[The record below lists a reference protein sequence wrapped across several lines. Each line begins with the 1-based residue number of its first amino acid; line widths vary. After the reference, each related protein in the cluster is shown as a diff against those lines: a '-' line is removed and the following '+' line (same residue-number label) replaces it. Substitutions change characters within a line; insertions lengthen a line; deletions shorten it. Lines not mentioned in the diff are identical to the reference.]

1 MNKFTS
7 FVEEKIVPVV
17 AKFSSNRYIKALRS
31 GFLAI
36 MPLTIIGSIFLLI
49 TDFPITGYPEFMA
62 RIFGENWASYLEP
75 AYRATFNMLGFML
88 VGTLSYKLAEEYK
101 LDSLAVMIMGIVSY
115 VVVTPKFVTSES
127 GEVINK
133 VLSMTW
139 LGTEGVITAIII
151 SILVTEI
158 YRFVV
163 KKNLVI
169 KLPESV
175 PEMVSR
181 SFSALIPGVI
191 IVAVSLVINGVCM
204 ASGRSLHEIIYSVLQ
219 IPLQTLTSSVGAIS
233 IVSALNGLLWWFGIH
248 PTVVN
253 SIMYPLLNANS
264 VENLEL
270 FKAGKLTLET
280 GNIGTVQMLDQF
292 ATIGGAGMTIGLI
305 ISMILV
311 ARSERLKTLKNLS
324 TIPVLF
330 NINEPLIFGVP
341 IIMNPL
347 MMIPVTIAPI
357 VSVYIAYFAMKIG
370 FMSPFN
376 GVVAPWTTPPIFSGF
391 LVGGWQ
397 GAVVQIIAIVISVII
412 YYPFVSVLDKQY
424 RKEEA

>member
-1 MNKFTS
+1 
-7 FVEEKIVPVV
+7 
-17 AKFSSNRYIKALRS
+17 
-31 GFLAI
+31 
-36 MPLTIIGSIFLLI
+36 
-49 TDFPITGYPEFMA
+49 
-62 RIFGENWASYLEP
+62 
-75 AYRATFNMLGFML
+75 
-88 VGTLSYKLAEEYK
+88 
-101 LDSLAVMIMGIVSY
+101 
-115 VVVTPKFVTSES
+115 
-127 GEVINK
+127 
-133 VLSMTW
+133 
-139 LGTEGVITAIII
+139 
-151 SILVTEI
+151 
-158 YRFVV
+158 
-163 KKNLVI
+163 
-169 KLPESV
+169 
-175 PEMVSR
+175 
-181 SFSALIPGVI
+181 
-191 IVAVSLVINGVCM
+191 
-204 ASGRSLHEIIYSVLQ
+204 
-219 IPLQTLTSSVGAIS
+219 
-233 IVSALNGLLWWFGIH
+233 
-248 PTVVN
+248 
-253 SIMYPLLNANS
+253 
-264 VENLEL
+264 
-270 FKAGKLTLET
+270 
-280 GNIGTVQMLDQF
+280 MLDQF